1 MLAVKENQNRLLVI
15 LSVTETGEHFL
26 MELDIVKDIDT
37 IMRLR
42 EACEEMQAQVFYED
56 ETSHLY
62 IKLPTKQMF
71 ELCNKI
77 CEWIAK

>member
-1 MLAVKENQNRLLVI
+1 MLAVKEHEDKVLVI
-15 LSVTETGEHFL
+15 MSVEETEEHFL
-26 MELDIVKDIDT
+26 MELNVVKDIDT

-42 EACEEMQAQVFYED
+42 EACDDMKAKVFYDD

-62 IKLPTKQMF
+62 IKLPTKEMY

-77 CEWIAK
+77 CDWIAK